1 MPWSIPRYDMTKEL
15 MKNKLAFGGLVVI
28 SGLILVAILAS
39 WITPYDPYQQN
50 LADELMPPSLDHWLG
65 TDQDGSDILS
75 RIIYGARI
83 SLWVSLVTVAISLAV
98 GMVVGCMA
106 GYYGGLAD
114 QFLMRLVDFFLA
126 FPGILMAIAITAL
139 FKDPSINIVIFALCI
154 TGWVSYA
161 RLVRG
166 QILAIKNNLF
176 VEAARALGAK
186 DSRIILFH
194 LIPNILAPIIV
205 EATFGMARVI
215 LAEGGLSFLGLGAPP
230 GTPSWG
236 SMLNTG
242 RQYMLVAPYL
252 SIYPGLAIMLVVMG
266 FNFLGDGLRD
276 YLDVKD

>member
-1 MPWSIPRYDMTKEL
+1 MISMVNEL
-15 MKNKLAFGGLVVI
+15 LKNRLAFVGLVVI
-28 SGLILVAILAS
+28 VGLLLVAILAP
-39 WITPYDPYQQN
+39 WIMPYDPYQQN
-50 LADELMPPSLDHWLG
+50 LAHELAPPSLRHWLG
-65 TDQDGSDILS
+65 SDQDGCDILS
-75 RIIYGARI
+75 RIIYGARL
-83 SLWVSLVTVAISLAV
+83 SLWVALVTVAISLVA
-98 GMVVGCMA
+98 GMVVGCIA

-114 QFLMRLVDFFLA
+114 QLLMRLVDFFLA

-154 TGWVSYA
+154 TGWVGYA

-186 DSRIILFH
+186 DSRIILIH

-205 EATFGMARVI
+205 ETTFGLARVI

-242 RQYMLVAPYL
+242 RQYMLVAPHL
-252 SIYPGLAIMLVVMG
+252 SIYPGLAIMFVVMG